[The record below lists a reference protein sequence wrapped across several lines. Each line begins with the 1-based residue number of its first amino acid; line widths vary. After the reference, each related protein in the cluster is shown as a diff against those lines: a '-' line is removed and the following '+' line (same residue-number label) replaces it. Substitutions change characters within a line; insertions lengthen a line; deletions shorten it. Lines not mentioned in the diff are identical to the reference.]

1 MRNLLS
7 ILLTLILT
15 FLMIPVRASKP
26 LQSPEPSPS
35 PPRGAALFVVD
46 SLMPEALNELLR
58 EGKLK
63 AIPFLI
69 DRGFYW
75 DDVISVFPS
84 MSVVI
89 DSSLLTGA

>member
-1 MRNLLS
+1 
-7 ILLTLILT
+7 
-15 FLMIPVRASKP
+15 
-26 LQSPEPSPS
+26 
-35 PPRGAALFVVD
+35 
-46 SLMPEALNELLR
+46 MPEALNELLR

-89 DSSLLTGA
+89 DSPCSPAPIRMNTASPPSSGTTRFPPGHQLRGFSPLRVETGALDHPAVGWKI